1 MAGKPQRKSSLKL
14 VREGHRLLT
23 EDGQDIMTLAEQNQ
37 FKVAAVASAVDAQVQ
52 ELENAIKKATGSGP
66 KEYFRRHRIILAQR
80 YLRMGYGAD
89 QIVSLLGFSHY
100 TPPRPRSEIILR
112 NDHYRVDQKRASPL
126 HGPRI
131 LIRLGQIKRENGARS
146 PTPSPALLPKP
157 TRHPRRSGFREY
169 LGSLRHGLVSGG
181 LVPFCF

>member
-1 MAGKPQRKSSLKL
+1 MAEKNQRKASLKL
-14 VREGHRLLT
+14 IRDGHRLLT

-37 FKVAAVASAVDAQVQ
+37 FKVAAVASAVGAQVQ

-100 TPPRPRSEIILR
+100 THLAREVKLFYGMTITAWTKSE
-112 NDHYRVDQKRASPL
+112 Q
-126 HGPRI
+126 
-131 LIRLGQIKRENGARS
+131 ARCMD
-146 PTPSPALLPKP
+146 P
-157 TRHPRRSGFREY
+157 GFSF
-169 LGSLRHGLVSGG
+169 G
-181 LVPFCF
+181 

>member
-1 MAGKPQRKSSLKL
+1 MDSLYEIRHFHVQMAEKSKRKPSLKL
-14 VREGHRLLT
+14 VRDGHRLLT

-37 FKVAAVASAVDAQVQ
+37 FKVAAVAAAVDAQVQ

-100 TPPRPRSEIILR
+100 THLAREVKLFYGMTITAWTKSE
-112 NDHYRVDQKRASPL
+112 QKRCMDP
-126 HGPRI
+126 
-131 LIRLGQIKRENGARS
+131 
-146 PTPSPALLPKP
+146 
-157 TRHPRRSGFREY
+157 GFSF
-169 LGSLRHGLVSGG
+169 G
-181 LVPFCF
+181 

>member
-1 MAGKPQRKSSLKL
+1 MAEKSQRKSSLKL

-37 FKVAAVASAVDAQVQ
+37 FKVAAVATAVDAQVQ

-100 TPPRPRSEIILR
+100 THLAREVKLFYGMTITAWTKSE
-112 NDHYRVDQKRASPL
+112 Q
-126 HGPRI
+126 
-131 LIRLGQIKRENGARS
+131 ARCMD
-146 PTPSPALLPKP
+146 PAY
-157 TRHPRRSGFREY
+157 SFG
-169 LGSLRHGLVSGG
+169 
-181 LVPFCF
+181 

>member
-1 MAGKPQRKSSLKL
+1 MDKKPQRKSALKL
-14 VREGHRLLT
+14 TREGHRLLT

-37 FKVAAVASAVDAQVQ
+37 FKVAAVAAAVNAHVQ

-100 TPPRPRSEIILR
+100 THL
-112 NDHYRVDQKRASPL
+112 A
-126 HGPRI
+126 
-131 LIRLGQIKRENGARS
+131 REVKLFYGMTITAWTKTEQARCLD
-146 PTPSPALLPKP
+146 PA
-157 TRHPRRSGFREY
+157 HSFG
-169 LGSLRHGLVSGG
+169 
-181 LVPFCF
+181 

>member
-1 MAGKPQRKSSLKL
+1 MDKVQTIAQSICTMQKKGQRKVALKL
-14 VREGHRLLT
+14 SREGHRLMT

-37 FKVAAVASAVDAQVQ
+37 FKVAAVASAIDAQVQ

-100 TPPRPRSEIILR
+100 THLAREVKLFYGMTITAWTKSE
-112 NDHYRVDQKRASPL
+112 Q
-126 HGPRI
+126 
-131 LIRLGQIKRENGARS
+131 ARCLD
-146 PTPSPALLPKP
+146 PAY
-157 TRHPRRSGFREY
+157 SFG
-169 LGSLRHGLVSGG
+169 
-181 LVPFCF
+181 

>member
-1 MAGKPQRKSSLKL
+1 MSGKPNRKSALKL

-37 FKVAAVASAVDAQVQ
+37 FKVAAVASAVGAQVQ

-100 TPPRPRSEIILR
+100 THLAREVKLFYGMTIT
-112 NDHYRVDQKRASPL
+112 AWT
-126 HGPRI
+126 
-131 LIRLGQIKRENGARS
+131 KREQARCMD
-146 PTPSPALLPKP
+146 PAF
-157 TRHPRRSGFREY
+157 SFG
-169 LGSLRHGLVSGG
+169 
-181 LVPFCF
+181 

>member
-1 MAGKPQRKSSLKL
+1 MSEKSPRKSALKL

-37 FKVAAVASAVDAQVQ
+37 FKVAAVASAINAQVQ

-100 TPPRPRSEIILR
+100 THLAREVKLFYGMTITAWTKSE
-112 NDHYRVDQKRASPL
+112 Q
-126 HGPRI
+126 
-131 LIRLGQIKRENGARS
+131 ARCMD
-146 PTPSPALLPKP
+146 PAY
-157 TRHPRRSGFREY
+157 SFG
-169 LGSLRHGLVSGG
+169 
-181 LVPFCF
+181 

>member
-1 MAGKPQRKSSLKL
+1 MAERTTRKAALKL

-37 FKVAAVASAVDAQVQ
+37 FKVANVAAAINAQVQ

-100 TPPRPRSEIILR
+100 THLAREVKLFYGMTITAWTKSE
-112 NDHYRVDQKRASPL
+112 Q
-126 HGPRI
+126 
-131 LIRLGQIKRENGARS
+131 ARCL
-146 PTPSPALLPKP
+146 SPAY
-157 TRHPRRSGFREY
+157 SFG
-169 LGSLRHGLVSGG
+169 
-181 LVPFCF
+181 

>member
-1 MAGKPQRKSSLKL
+1 MDKVQTIAQSICTMQKKGQRKAALKL
-14 VREGHRLLT
+14 SREGHRLMT

-37 FKVAAVASAVDAQVQ
+37 FKVAAVASAIDAQVQ

-100 TPPRPRSEIILR
+100 THLAREVKLFYGMTITAWTKSE
-112 NDHYRVDQKRASPL
+112 Q
-126 HGPRI
+126 
-131 LIRLGQIKRENGARS
+131 ARCLD
-146 PTPSPALLPKP
+146 PAY
-157 TRHPRRSGFREY
+157 SFG
-169 LGSLRHGLVSGG
+169 
-181 LVPFCF
+181 

>member
-1 MAGKPQRKSSLKL
+1 MADKSQRKTSLKL
-14 VREGHRLLT
+14 IREGHRLLT

-37 FKVAAVASAVDAQVQ
+37 FKVAAVASCVGAQVQ

-100 TPPRPRSEIILR
+100 THLAREVKLFYGMTITAWTKSE
-112 NDHYRVDQKRASPL
+112 Q
-126 HGPRI
+126 
-131 LIRLGQIKRENGARS
+131 ARCMD
-146 PTPSPALLPKP
+146 PAF
-157 TRHPRRSGFREY
+157 SFG
-169 LGSLRHGLVSGG
+169 
-181 LVPFCF
+181 

>member
-1 MAGKPQRKSSLKL
+1 MAEKTHRKVTLKL

-23 EDGQDIMTLAEQNQ
+23 ANGEDIMTLAEQHQ
-37 FKVAAVASAVDAQVQ
+37 FKVAAVASSIGAQVQ

-100 TPPRPRSEIILR
+100 THLAREVKLFYGMTITAWTKSE
-112 NDHYRVDQKRASPL
+112 Q
-126 HGPRI
+126 
-131 LIRLGQIKRENGARS
+131 ARCL
-146 PTPSPALLPKP
+146 SPA
-157 TRHPRRSGFREY
+157 HSFG
-169 LGSLRHGLVSGG
+169 
-181 LVPFCF
+181 